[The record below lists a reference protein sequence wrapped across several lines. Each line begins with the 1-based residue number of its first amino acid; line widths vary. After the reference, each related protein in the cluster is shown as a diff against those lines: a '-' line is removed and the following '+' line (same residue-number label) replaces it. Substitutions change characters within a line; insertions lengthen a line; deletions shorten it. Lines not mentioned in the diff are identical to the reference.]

1 MFFFMPEPHIHDAKK
16 CEWKTNKK
24 LFYNLDLWAQQLPSE
39 FLFVFKVK
47 RCFSPAFEG
56 VSGGD

>member
-1 MFFFMPEPHIHDAKK
+1 MMPKSVNEKLK
-16 CEWKTNKK
+16 KK
-24 LFYNLDLWAQQLPSE
+24 LFYYLDLWAEQLPSE

-47 RCFSPAFEG
+47 RGFSPAFEG